1 MYRVALTGNIASGKS
16 AVAEE
21 WRRLGACIIDADVL
35 ARRAV
40 EPGSA
45 GLARIA
51 QVFGDDVI
59 VNGALDR
66 AALGRVVF
74 SDTARRRELEAI
86 VHPEVERL
94 RTEEE
99 AAAAQRGETIVV
111 HAIPLLFET
120 GLDSQVDTVV
130 LVDADEDTRRERLVS
145 KRGLSEQD
153 ARAMIAAQAPAGPKR
168 ARADFIID
176 NNGTLDNLA
185 GRAREVWREI
195 LAAAA

>member
-21 WRRLGACIIDADVL
+21 WRGLGACIIDADVL

-59 VNGALDR
+59 VGGALDR

-74 SDTARRRELEAI
+74 GDAARRRELEAI

-99 AAAAQRGETIVV
+99 AVAAQRGESIVV

-120 GLDSQVDTVV
+120 GLDSQFDTVV
-130 LVDADEDTRRERLVS
+130 LVDADENTRRERLVT
-145 KRGLSEQD
+145 KRALRDED

-168 ARADFIID
+168 ARADFVID
-176 NNGTLDNLA
+176 NNGTLDDLA
-185 GRAREVWREI
+185 RRAREVWREI

>member
-21 WRRLGACIIDADVL
+21 WRRLGACVIDADVL

-59 VNGALDR
+59 VGGALDR

-74 SDTARRRELEAI
+74 ADAARRRDLEAI

-99 AAAAQRGETIVV
+99 AVAARRGETVVV

-120 GLDSQVDTVV
+120 GLETKFDTVV
-130 LVDADEDTRRERLVS
+130 VVDADESARRERLVNM
-145 KRGLSEQD
+145 RGLSEQD

-168 ARADFIID
+168 ARADFTID
-176 NNGTLDNLA
+176 NNGTLDDLA
-185 GRAREVWREI
+185 RRAREVWREI

>member
-40 EPGSA
+40 EPGST

-51 QVFGDDVI
+51 HVFGDDVI

-66 AALGRVVF
+66 AALGRLVF
-74 SDTARRRELEAI
+74 GDAARRRELEAI

-94 RTEEE
+94 RTQEE
-99 AAAAQRGETIVV
+99 AVAAQRGESIVV

-120 GLDSQVDTVV
+120 GLDAQFDAVV
-130 LVDADEDTRRERLVS
+130 LVDADENTRRERLVTN
-145 KRGLSEQD
+145 RGLTEQD

-168 ARADFIID
+168 AGADFIID
-176 NNGTLDNLA
+176 NNGTLDDLVR
-185 GRAREVWREI
+185 RAREVWREI

>member
-1 MYRVALTGNIASGKS
+1 MYRVGLTGNIASGKS

-40 EPGSA
+40 DPGST

-51 QVFGDDVI
+51 QAFGDDVI

-74 SDTARRRELEAI
+74 SDAARRRELEAI

-94 RTEEE
+94 RKE
-99 AAAAQRGETIVV
+99 AEASAAQRGESIVV

-120 GLDSQVDTVV
+120 GLDSQVDMVV

-145 KRGLSEQD
+145 NRGLSEQD

-168 ARADFIID
+168 ARADLIID
-176 NNGTLDNLA
+176 NNGTLDDLA
-185 GRAREVWREI
+185 RRAREVWREI